1 MDLGK
6 PWRAEKEDGTQKV
19 GTREVGLNESESRS
33 GYKDK
38 DWA

>member
-6 PWRAEKEDGTQKV
+6 PWGTEKDDGTKKV
-19 GTREVGLNESESRS
+19 GTREVGLNERESRT